1 MDTTKCTA
9 LLTILEK
16 GSLSAAADALGYTPS
31 GISRMIDSME
41 EETGFTIL
49 TRSRKGVALTP
60 EGEDMLPLIR
70 GVARAGEL
78 YEQSAHRILGL
89 DVGHIH
95 IGTAYF
101 AFYPWLG
108 ELIAGFHEQYPAISV
123 DIQEMPSAR
132 LAQALDSGALDMAS
146 MSRRDGS
153 HEFRCIR
160 KDPLLAILPPDHPYA
175 KKKKLPAERFS
186 EEPFIQL
193 LPGHETDNAIYFRA
207 HGIHPNIQ
215 FTSSDTMSGAAMVA
229 AGLGI
234 TTSNGIIAE
243 ELGDNVVK
251 VPVDP
256 PTLIEIGMGWPLK
269 ESLSPAAE
277 RFTAYVLAHI
287 DECPLRD

>member
-41 EETGFTIL
+41 EETGFALL
-49 TRSRKGVALTP
+49 TRSRRGVALTP

-70 GVARAGEL
+70 DLARAGER

-108 ELIAGFHEQYPAISV
+108 ELIAGFHERYPAISV
-123 DIQEMPSAR
+123 DIKESPSAQ
-132 LAQALDSGALDMAS
+132 LARGLAEGALDVAF
-146 MSRRDGS
+146 MSRREGD
-153 HEFRCIR
+153 HEFRLIR
-160 KDPLLAILPPDHPYA
+160 KDPLVAILPPGHPYA
-175 KKKKLPAERFS
+175 TKKALPAERFS

-193 LPGHETDNAIYFRA
+193 LPGHETDNAIYFREN
-207 HGIHPNIQ
+207 GIRPNIQ
-215 FTSSDTMSGAAMVA
+215 FTSSDTISGAAMVA

-234 TTSNGIIAE
+234 TTSNALIAE

-251 VPVDP
+251 IPLDP
-256 PTLIEIGMGWPLK
+256 PRLVEIGMSWPK
-269 ESLSPAAE
+269 KASLSPAAE
-277 RFTAYVLAHI
+277 RFVDYVLEHI
-287 DECPLRD
+287 GECPLA

>member
-41 EETGFTIL
+41 EETGFALL
-49 TRSRKGVALTP
+49 TRSRRGVALTP

-70 GVARAGEL
+70 DLARAGEL
-78 YEQSAHRILGL
+78 YEQNAHRILGL

-108 ELIAGFHEQYPAISV
+108 ELIAGFHERYPAISV
-123 DIQEMPSAR
+123 DIKESPSAQ
-132 LAQALDSGALDMAS
+132 LARGLAEGALDVAF
-146 MSRRDGS
+146 MSRREGDF
-153 HEFRCIR
+153 EFRLIR
-160 KDPLLAILPPDHPYA
+160 NDPLMAILPPDHPYA
-175 KKKKLPAERFS
+175 KKKALPAERFS

-193 LPGHETDNAIYFRA
+193 LPGHETDNAIYFREY
-207 HGIHPNIQ
+207 GIRPNIQ
-215 FTSSDTMSGAAMVA
+215 FTSSDTISGAAMVA

-234 TTSNGIIAE
+234 TTSNALIAE

-251 VPVDP
+251 IPLNP
-256 PTLIEIGMGWPLK
+256 PRIVEIGMSWPK
-269 ESLSPAAE
+269 KDALSPAAE
-277 RFTAYVLAHI
+277 RFVEYVLAHFE
-287 DECPLRD
+287 ECPLA